1 MSRSYAVCPSEESL
15 SAMAAH
21 VADSTEYEALTL
33 YYLMLSCTQTF
44 ANEEDRKDWVIIQ
57 TVEHYQRNMAAAQLA
72 AKE

>member
-1 MSRSYAVCPSEESL
+1 MSRPYAVCPSEESL

-44 ANEEDRKDWVIIQ
+44 AKEEDTKNWIVQR